1 VQKGTPL
8 RSKTRAFAALAVV
21 IPAFAVPASAGATTL
36 FGSGSSA
43 EQPILNVLFKGYNKL
58 HPKIRFNFLPDGG
71 NAGVKDV
78 QAGHRLFAVNTRTPL
93 PSDSG
98 TSQFKLFLDGLCV
111 AVNPSNSLSNLSIGQ
126 AKDIFRGVD
135 TNWSQVG
142 GSNLSATIDPVG
154 RNSSAGSYTFFQSAV
169 LGGATQSSNV
179 HPVTSDGLVATAVH
193 SDPSAIGYVG
203 LAHSGAS
210 SGVKKVSLNGVA
222 CNDSNIKNETY
233 PLFRFI
239 WGVVPTSNPST
250 QVEQFFDWVRTSKAA
265 GKIIASAGAVPA
277 FNKK

>member
-1 VQKGTPL
+1 VTSGVE
-8 RSKTRAFAALAVV
+8 AALSSDLAKPEQLTVV
-21 IPAFAVPASAGATTL
+21 IVGGTFRLTKLTSATA
-36 FGSGSSA
+36 A
-43 EQPILNVLFKGYNKL
+43 
-58 HPKIRFNFLPDGG
+58 
-71 NAGVKDV
+71 
-78 QAGHRLFAVNTRTPL
+78 RTP
-93 PSDSG
+93 PVTG
-98 TSQFKLFLDGLCV
+98 RARPRHRRRV
-111 AVNPSNSLSNLSIGQ
+111 H
-126 AKDIFRGVD
+126 AKDIFTGVD
-135 TNWSQVG
+135 SNWSQVG
-142 GSNLSATIDPVG
+142 GSSLSSTIDPVG

-193 SDPSAIGYVG
+193 SDPNAIGYVG

-222 CNDSNIKNETY
+222 CNDANIKKETY

-239 WGVVPTSNPST
+239 WGVVPTSHPSK

-277 FNKK
+277 FNK